1 MPIQLL
7 TPSIN
12 ASPVKIRV
20 QILRGSFFM
29 VLSLCQ
35 LRLVEDFAI
44 PFLLFHRMVHGKGL
58 EPLGQHRD
66 LFTLD
71 QRGAG
76 TDALLLAA
84 AGVE

>member
-1 MPIQLL
+1 MPKQLL
-7 TPSIN
+7 TPNSN

-20 QILRGSFFM
+20 QILRGGFFM
-29 VLSLCQ
+29 ALSLCQ

-44 PFLLFHRMVHGKGL
+44 PFSLFHRMVHGKRL
-58 EPLGQHRD
+58 ESFGQHRD
-66 LFTLD
+66 LFALD
-71 QRGAG
+71 ERGAG